1 MEMMNDEAMNDELK
15 QIDLNIFCIHHI
27 AFIISHEPPRF
38 LPTTGIFQT
47 KRRRYIWSAGGDLF
61 RRQLTADAAGTAG
74 V

>member
-1 MEMMNDEAMNDELK
+1 MNDDLK
-15 QIDLNIFCIHHI
+15 QMQLHYSAFIVPRSS
-27 AFIISHEPPRF
+27 FIISHDPPRF

-47 KRRRYIWSAGGDLF
+47 KRRRYIWSAGGDVF